1 MNIEKSKKIN
11 NARLKEMKERNECL
25 QKIREMM
32 LKKLQEERTKNR
44 KRYLK
49 TTKDL
54 ILQSM
59 IKLLEPELLIL
70 CRKEDGGD
78 IKGMIKGLESEY
90 TSFMK
95 EKTEKDDYVCKL
107 SIIQDANLT
116 EDKDKG
122 CGGVILYTEN

>member
-1 MNIEKSKKIN
+1 
-11 NARLKEMKERNECL
+11 
-25 QKIREMM
+25 MM